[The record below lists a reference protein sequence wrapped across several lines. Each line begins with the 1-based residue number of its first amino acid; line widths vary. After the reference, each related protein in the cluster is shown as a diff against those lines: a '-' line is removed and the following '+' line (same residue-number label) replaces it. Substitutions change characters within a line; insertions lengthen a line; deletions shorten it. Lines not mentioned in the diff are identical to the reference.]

1 LNPAGTH
8 SIQSLIEIIN
18 LKEEEEVI
26 KDAVKNDVLKLA
38 YV

>member
-1 LNPAGTH
+1 MNPAGTH

-18 LKEEEEVI
+18 LDEEEEVI
-26 KDAVKNDVLKLA
+26 KDAIKNDILKLA